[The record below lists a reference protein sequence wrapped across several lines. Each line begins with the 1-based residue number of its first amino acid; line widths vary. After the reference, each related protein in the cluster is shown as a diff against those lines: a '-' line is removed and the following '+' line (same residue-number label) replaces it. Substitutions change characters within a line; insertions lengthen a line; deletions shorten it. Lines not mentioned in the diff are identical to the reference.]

1 MRPSI
6 SLTSAGPQHHVNP
19 NGIEG
24 EDDETITGFLQDAG
38 IEQRMNVAVPRL
50 HVAVHPARHFAD
62 PQRSRTDH
70 RANHLP
76 SLRRQKSKQKLR
88 RGETDTRTLLLA
100 FEGVLRAPLHF
111 FELCNLERHSFHLIA
126 S

>member
-1 MRPSI
+1 MNTA
-6 SLTSAGPQHHVNP
+6 LTRLTVRGHPRDHSADH
-19 NGIEG
+19 
-24 EDDETITGFLQDAG
+24 
-38 IEQRMNVAVPRL
+38 
-50 HVAVHPARHFAD
+50 
-62 PQRSRTDH
+62 QRSRTDH
-70 RANHLP
+70 RAKHLP

-126 S
+126 STLRRRAKNPPAAR